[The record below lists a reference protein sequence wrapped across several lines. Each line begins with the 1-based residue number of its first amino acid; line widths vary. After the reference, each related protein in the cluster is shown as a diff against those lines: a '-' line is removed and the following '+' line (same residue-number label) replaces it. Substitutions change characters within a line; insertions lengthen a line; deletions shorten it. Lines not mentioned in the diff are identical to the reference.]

1 MEKEPRLRSISAR
14 AAMVAKAAVAQE
26 WTYMK
31 ACLHRQVHY
40 FRVRR
45 HSGTIAKVI
54 RRTNSPVVH
63 YTAKGLSPCAH
74 YGDGT

>member
-1 MEKEPRLRSISAR
+1 M
-14 AAMVAKAAVAQE
+14 
-26 WTYMK
+26 TN
-31 ACLHRQVHY
+31 RQSGNWDRFLGK

-63 YTAKGLSPCAH
+63 YTAKGLSPRAH
-74 YGDGT
+74 NGDRT